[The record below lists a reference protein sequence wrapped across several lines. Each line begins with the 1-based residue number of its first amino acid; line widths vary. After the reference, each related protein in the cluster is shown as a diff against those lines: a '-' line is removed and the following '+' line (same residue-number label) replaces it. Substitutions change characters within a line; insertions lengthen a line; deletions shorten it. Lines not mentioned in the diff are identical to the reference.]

1 MKGEEMYK
9 ELEGLVVEERG
20 NSRAKGARAE
30 GGKTVS
36 QPEKNLGTHFAEG
49 MVGNFHLQKPRTW
62 MNFVVSVFGHGVVL
76 AVLILLPLYFTQAI
90 NMPQFEKTL
99 LVAPPPP
106 PPPPP
111 PAAVHVMPRVSKS
124 FFTKGQLLAPKF
136 IPKKV
141 AEIREEA
148 PPPAVS
154 GVAGGVIGGVPG
166 GQLGGALGGIL
177 GGIGH
182 APPPPPPVPVVHKGP
197 YRVGGKVQAPRLI
210 RQVEPEYPPLA
221 RQARVQG
228 DVIIDSVIDTEGRVT
243 QMKVVS
249 GSSLL
254 VQSAIQALE
263 QWRYQPT
270 LLNGQPVPVE
280 MLVTLHFTLGQD
292 S

>member
-1 MKGEEMYK
+1 MYK
-9 ELEGLVVEERG
+9 ELEGLVVAGRG
-20 NSRAKGARAE
+20 NSPGKGAPAE
-30 GGKTVS
+30 ASKAVWQPGKNV
-36 QPEKNLGTHFAEG
+36 GTHFAEG

-62 MNFVVSVFGHGVVL
+62 MDFVVSVLGHSLVV

-90 NMPQFEKTL
+90 NMPQFQKTL

-111 PAAVHVMPRVSKS
+111 PPAAVEVMPRVPKS
-124 FFTKGQLLAPKF
+124 FFTKGQLFAPKF

-141 AEIREEA
+141 AEINEEA
-148 PPPAVS
+148 PPPAAS
-154 GVAGGVIGGVPG
+154 GAVGGVLGGVPG
-166 GQLGGALGGIL
+166 GQLGGVLGGIL
-177 GGIGH
+177 GGSGH
-182 APPPPPPVPVVHKGP
+182 APAPPPPTPVAHKGP

-210 RQVEPEYPPLA
+210 HQVQPEYPPLA
-221 RQARVQG
+221 RQARIQG
-228 DVIIDSVIDTEGRVT
+228 DVIIDSVIDTQGRVT

-249 GSSLL
+249 GSPLL
-254 VQSAIQALE
+254 VESAIQALG

-270 LLNGQPVPVE
+270 LLNGQPVAVD

>member
-1 MKGEEMYK
+1 LRHFVSFLWFKTAASERSAGSQHVPDRRPSMSCPRVKIIFRERPAVCSEVHSQKGRRDK
-9 ELEGLVVEERG
+9 GGDSASRPERG
-20 NSRAKGARAE
+20 RRWRDRRSPGR
-30 GGKTVS
+30 
-36 QPEKNLGTHFAEG
+36 
-49 MVGNFHLQKPRTW
+49 
-62 MNFVVSVFGHGVVL
+62 
-76 AVLILLPLYFTQAI
+76 
-90 NMPQFEKTL
+90 
-99 LVAPPPP
+99 
-106 PPPPP
+106 
-111 PAAVHVMPRVSKS
+111 
-124 FFTKGQLLAPKF
+124 
-136 IPKKV
+136 
-141 AEIREEA
+141 
-148 PPPAVS
+148 
-154 GVAGGVIGGVPG
+154 AGGGV
-166 GQLGGALGGIL
+166 LGGIL

-182 APPPPPPVPVVHKGP
+182 PPAPPPPAPVVHQGP

-228 DVIIDSVIDTEGRVT
+228 DVIIDSMIDTEGRVT

-280 MLVTLHFTLGQD
+280 MLVTLHFTLGQH

>member
-1 MKGEEMYK
+1 MYK

-36 QPEKNLGTHFAEG
+36 QPGKNLGTHFAEG

-154 GVAGGVIGGVPG
+154 GVAGGVIWRSPG
-166 GQLGGALGGIL
+166 RATGRRARRHPGRHRSRAATASARSRRSQRAL
-177 GGIGH
+177 
-182 APPPPPPVPVVHKGP
+182 
-197 YRVGGKVQAPRLI
+197 PR
-210 RQVEPEYPPLA
+210 
-221 RQARVQG
+221 
-228 DVIIDSVIDTEGRVT
+228 GR
-243 QMKVVS
+243 
-249 GSSLL
+249 
-254 VQSAIQALE
+254 QSAGA
-263 QWRYQPT
+263 T
-270 LLNGQPVPVE
+270 LDPASRAGISAPCEAGESSGRRN
-280 MLVTLHFTLGQD
+280 H
-292 S
+292 